1 MSSNKKIQINGD
13 DGQVYEFHENVY
25 ESHKDF
31 LGRGAF
37 GRVIKGKNILVI
49 KFVIG

>member
-1 MSSNKKIQINGD
+1 MNLNKRIEID
-13 DGQVYEFHENVY
+13 DNQVYEFDEGVHEF
-25 ESHKDF
+25 HKDF

-37 GRVIKGKNILVI
+37 SRVIKGKNISVP